1 MDLNTISLGFLSLPI
16 LYLAF
21 LYFTLPSAVVPE
33 KPKFLW
39 GEQVGRTRS
48 IQSKNGDASMATEMT
63 RRRAIHVQGKQA
75 PGKIKERTHG
85 KGSGTGA
92 IETFFLTS
100 ICPPVCLPIIEII
113 NKICE
118 PYDIIFDGGNIYSE
132 FCPVLDDQD
141 GEIVYD
147 AGGIDTI
154 VCGE

>member
-1 MDLNTISLGFLSLPI
+1 MDLNTISLGLLSLPI
-16 LYLAF
+16 LYLVY
-21 LYFTLPSAVVPE
+21 LYFTLPATVVLQ
-33 KPKFLW
+33 KPQFLW

-63 RRRAIHVQGKQA
+63 RRRTIHVHGKQNPSA
-75 PGKIKERTHG
+75 IKERTHG

-100 ICPPVCLPIIEII
+100 ICPPVCLKIIK
-113 NKICE
+113 KICE
-118 PYDIIFDGGNIYSE
+118 PYDVIFDGGYIDSE
-132 FCPVLDDQD
+132 FCPVLDDSD
-141 GEIVYD
+141 GNIVYD